1 MADARNNRYL
11 SSLRGLLYAPA
22 IRQVI
27 FLAGVAGGVAVGMS
41 LYSSIREP
49 VYKPLDY
56 QINQSNLASVV
67 DTLDK
72 SGITYK
78 IDESNGMVL
87 VDESSVQ
94 MAKMK
99 LAAAGIAKDDSFNFS
114 YLNNQ
119 GGIGNSQF
127 QENAR
132 YARALEGDL
141 SRTISGLEGIS
152 NAKVHI
158 AMPQNNLFSDENHK
172 PTASIVVNMAPGLSS
187 DKDKIRAIIQIVASS
202 VPGLDPQ
209 DVAITDQYGH
219 YLSNSFDESSLANAE
234 HLSYQNNLQNYFE
247 KRIESMISPLIGE
260 NRVNVRVSA
269 NIDFTQQEEAQES
282 YDPNQKVIRSEQQL
296 TEETGSSGSTGA
308 PGSLANTPPEGDSA
322 PSSAKSSSSSEGR
335 SQSIKNYEISKS
347 VTYKK
352 VTQPKINS
360 LSVAVV
366 VDNDVTV
373 DPKTNKTTSKP
384 LDKDKLAKITEIVKA
399 TIGFDEKR
407 GDNVTVV
414 NSVFKPMTIDTPPP
428 VIHFWEQAWFWDT
441 IKKTI
446 GIILGFAL
454 LFLLYKKLSTYMKTA
469 PAPIQAPMINTGDED
484 IHRLTSELHGL
495 KQAKMDRLKEL
506 ASKDPTRVALIIKNM
521 VGK

>member
-1 MADARNNRYL
+1 MAESQNRYL
-11 SSLRGLLYAPA
+11 GSLRGLFFAPA
-22 IRQVI
+22 IRQLV
-27 FLAGVAGGVAVGMS
+27 FLAGIAGGVAIGMT

-56 QINQSNLASVV
+56 QINQSNIASVV

-72 SGITYK
+72 AGITYK
-78 IDESNGMVL
+78 IDESNGIVL
-87 VDESSVQ
+87 VDQASVQ
-94 MAKMK
+94 IAKLK

-114 YLNNQ
+114 YLNTQ

-132 YARALEGDL
+132 YARALESDL
-141 SRTISGLEGIS
+141 SRTISGIEGIS

-172 PTASIVVNMAPGLSS
+172 PTASIVVNMAPGFSS

-219 YLSNSFDESSLANAE
+219 YLSNSFDQSSIANAE
-234 HLSYQNNLQNYFE
+234 HLNYQNSLQSYYEN
-247 KRIESMISPLIGE
+247 RIESMISPLVGE
-260 NRVNVRVSA
+260 NRVNVRVTA
-269 NIDFTQQEEAQES
+269 NIDFTQQEEAQEQ

-296 TEETGSSGSTGA
+296 TEETGSSGSSGA
-308 PGSLANTPPEGDSA
+308 PGSLANTPPEGESGQGA
-322 PSSAKSSSSSEGR
+322 AKQSSSSEGR
-335 SQSIKNYEISKS
+335 SQSIKNYEVTKS

-366 VDNDVTV
+366 VDNEVTV
-373 DPKTNKTTSKP
+373 DPKSNQSISKP
-384 LDKDKLAKITEIVKA
+384 VDKDKLAKITDIVKA

-407 GDNVTVV
+407 GDKVTVV
-414 NSVFKPMTIDTPPP
+414 NSVFKPVVIDSSPAK
-428 VIHFWEQAWFWDT
+428 IHFWEQAWFWDT

-446 GIILGFAL
+446 GIILGFSL
-454 LFLLYKKLSTYMKTA
+454 LFILYKKLSNYVKTTP
-469 PAPIQAPMINTGDED
+469 PAVQVPMMNVGDED
-484 IHRLTSELHGL
+484 IHRLTNELQGL
-495 KQAKMDRLKEL
+495 KQAKMEKLKEL